1 MKTHVL
7 LITALALVMAAPTV
21 ATAKKKK
28 KQAPRGMLESMQS
41 LPCGVHEHGITGVG
55 GLWASIGIQ
64 HVQSDEK
71 LCQQYLFRTDDVDYH
86 IRPMDKKHTQLLPIG
101 QEGEYK
107 IKKNFMYLKV
117 GDKKARPYLV
127 VSMEPNKP
135 QGGTESTSYTPA
147 RKSTPEYHA
156 PENQTKR
163 QAATIPPQ

>member
-1 MKTHVL
+1 MKTQVL
-7 LITALALVMAAPTV
+7 LMTALALVMVVPTV
-21 ATAKKKK
+21 ATAKNKK
-28 KQAPRGMLESMQS
+28 KQAHRGLLESMQS
-41 LPCGVHEHGITGVG
+41 LPCGVHEHGFTGVG
-55 GLWASIGIQ
+55 GLWASIGLQ

-86 IRPMDKKHTQLLPIG
+86 IRPVEKKHTDLLPIG

-107 IKKNFMYLKV
+107 IKKNFMYLKI
-117 GDKKARPYLV
+117 GDKKARRYLV

-135 QGGTESTSYTPA
+135 QGETESTSYTPA
-147 RKSTPEYHA
+147 HRSTPEYRP